1 MSQFLQLVP
10 PNEARTLLLSNLS
23 NPFNSDQ
30 AGFLKNT
37 EVIDTTL
44 SMGRVSAEEIF
55 APHSLPEFPR
65 SSVDGFAVRALDTFG
80 ATDSMPAYLNLIGEI
95 PMGETSS
102 YELKSGK
109 CVLIHTGD

>member
-1 MSQFLQLVP
+1 MSQFLQLIP
-10 PNEARTLLLSNLS
+10 PNEGRKLLLSHLS
-23 NPFNSDQ
+23 DPFSFNKTELLRNSEII
-30 AGFLKNT
+30 NT
-37 EVIDTTL
+37 SF
-44 SMGRVSAEEIF
+44 SMGRISAEDVI

-65 SSVDGFAVRALDTFG
+65 SSVDGYAVRAGDTFG
-80 ATDSMPAYLNLIGEI
+80 ATDSMPAYLNFVGEI